1 MIDQAVAAALKTDI
15 PAVVG
20 LLNMGLELNVNL
32 EDLTSKAEIPS
43 WIVKTCEHGSRW
55 MKEKQPFQFYEKQF
69 NNHVFAQRNY

>member
-15 PAVVG
+15 PAAVG

-43 WIVKTCEHGSRW
+43 
-55 MKEKQPFQFYEKQF
+55 
-69 NNHVFAQRNY
+69 